1 MVPRNRT
8 ADRFSHS
15 RQWLVAILALTLG
28 WSSAQIGIAATAG
41 PEKTSTTAERIFESG
56 EVRELGL
63 VEAIQLALEHN
74 LGLQVQRV
82 SQGKAFLDPIIAEA
96 AFDPLFSTGF
106 TLSESE
112 TTSTSIIDGAAVGET
127 SKRSNDS
134 YFMGLSGLMRYGTS
148 WQFRLNGNR
157 SESSVVSPFFSP
169 LNYRSGVELT
179 LSQPLLRGRG
189 REITETNLRVA
200 LRNAEASKLA
210 TVRGMETTVAA
221 VESSYWDLVY
231 ARRNVEVQRS
241 ALQEAEELLELNRR
255 RLEVEVGTRLDVIS
269 AEANVAT
276 QRASIISALNL
287 LRDLQDVLLDTINA
301 PEFRG
306 GKNVASL
313 LKDLEVVPTTA
324 IDPTQFDPDLESVVQ
339 EALVRRLELAQSSLQ
354 IDSSEDLLKVREND
368 LLPTLDLTGS
378 FSQPGNGLEFGDSWS
393 DVGDDYAWSAGL
405 NLQIPFGQRAAQ
417 NREMQARED
426 LRLAQ
431 LSKEQI
437 SNGIILEVT
446 RAVRELDSA
455 RQSVETTQAATR
467 LRREELDGETRR
479 LEAGVSTAYQVLQ
492 VQNSLLAAQVQDLQ
506 AQIRVRKAITGYRN
520 ATGTILKDYGIRL
533 DELLQPGPLK

>member
-1 MVPRNRT
+1 MVPHSKT
-8 ADRFSHS
+8 RFDLSLEA
-15 RQWLVAILALTLG
+15 RVFILLLACFICAPWFHNDVLAEENTD
-28 WSSAQIGIAATAG
+28 
-41 PEKTSTTAERIFESG
+41 KDERIFDSG
-56 EVRELGL
+56 ELRKLGL

-82 SQGKAFLDPIIAEA
+82 SQGKAYLDPIIAEA

-112 TTSTSIIDGAAVGET
+112 TTATSIIDGAAVGES

-148 WQFRLNGNR
+148 WQFRLSGNR
-157 SESSVVSPFFSP
+157 SETSAVSPFFSP
-169 LNYRSGVELT
+169 LNYRSGAELT

-189 REITETNLRVA
+189 QEITETNLRVA

-210 TVRGMETTVAA
+210 TVRAMETTVAA

-241 ALQEAEELLELNRR
+241 ALEEAEELLELNRR
-255 RLEVEVGTRLDVIS
+255 RLDVQVGTRLDVIS

-276 QRASIISALNL
+276 QKASIISALNA
-287 LRDLQDVLLDTINA
+287 LRDLQDILLDRINA

-306 GKNVASL
+306 GTDVASM
-313 LKDLEVVPTTA
+313 LKDFEIIPTTA
-324 IDPTQFDPDLESVVQ
+324 INPTQFDPQLESVVQ
-339 EALVRRLELAQSSLQ
+339 EALARRLELAQSDLQ
-354 IDSSEDLLKVREND
+354 IASSRDLLKVREND
-368 LLPTLDLTGS
+368 LLPTLDLSGS
-378 FSQPGNGLEFGDSWS
+378 FSQPGNGLSFSESWS
-393 DVGDDYAWSAGL
+393 DIGDDYAWSAGL
-405 NLQIPFGQRAAQ
+405 NLQIPLGQRAAQ

-446 RAVRELDSA
+446 RAIRELESA
-455 RQSVETTQAATR
+455 RQAVETTEAATR
-467 LRREELDGETRR
+467 LRREELDGERRR

-492 VQNSLLAAQVQDLQ
+492 VQNSLLSAQVQELQ
-506 AQIRVRKAITGYRN
+506 AKIRVRKAITGYRN
-520 ATGTILKDYGIRL
+520 ATGTILRDYGIRL
-533 DELLQPGPLK
+533 DELLQPGPLQ

>member
-1 MVPRNRT
+1 MVPHT
-8 ADRFSHS
+8 TTRFDLS
-15 RQWLVAILALTLG
+15 LVARVFILLLACFICAPSVHNDALAVENTD
-28 WSSAQIGIAATAG
+28 
-41 PEKTSTTAERIFESG
+41 KDERIFDSG
-56 EVRELGL
+56 ELRKLSL

-82 SQGKAFLDPIIAEA
+82 SQGKAYLDPIIAEA

-112 TTSTSIIDGAAVGET
+112 TTSTSIIDGAAVGES

-148 WQFRLNGNR
+148 WQFRLSGNR
-157 SESSVVSPFFSP
+157 SETSAVSPFFSP
-169 LNYRSGVELT
+169 LNYRSGAELT

-189 REITETNLRVA
+189 QEITETNLRVA

-210 TVRGMETTVAA
+210 TVRAMETTVAA

-241 ALQEAEELLELNRR
+241 ALDEAEELLELNRR
-255 RLEVEVGTRLDVIS
+255 RLDVQVGTRLDVIS

-276 QRASIISALNL
+276 QKASIISALNA
-287 LRDLQDVLLDTINA
+287 LRDLQDILLDSINA

-306 GKNVASL
+306 GTDIASM
-313 LKDLEVVPTTA
+313 LKDFEIIPTTA
-324 IDPTQFDPDLESVVQ
+324 IDPTQFDPELESVVQ
-339 EALVRRLELAQSSLQ
+339 EALARRLELAQSDLQ
-354 IDSSEDLLKVREND
+354 IASSEDLLKVREND
-368 LLPTLDLTGS
+368 LLPTLDLSGS
-378 FSQPGNGLEFGDSWS
+378 FSQPGNGLSFSESWS
-393 DVGDDYAWSAGL
+393 DIGDDYAWSAGL
-405 NLQIPFGQRAAQ
+405 NLQIPLGQRAAQ

-426 LRLAQ
+426 LRLAR

-446 RAVRELDSA
+446 RAIRELESA
-455 RQSVETTQAATR
+455 RQAVETTEAATR
-467 LRREELDGETRR
+467 LRREELDGERRR

-492 VQNSLLAAQVQDLQ
+492 VQNSLLSAQVQELQ
-506 AQIRVRKAITGYRN
+506 SRIRVRKAITGYRN
-520 ATGTILKDYGIRL
+520 ATGTILRDYGIRL
-533 DELLQPGPLK
+533 DELLQPGPLQ

>member
-1 MVPRNRT
+1 M
-8 ADRFSHS
+8 
-15 RQWLVAILALTLG
+15 
-28 WSSAQIGIAATAG
+28 
-41 PEKTSTTAERIFESG
+41 
-56 EVRELGL
+56 
-63 VEAIQLALEHN
+63 
-74 LGLQVQRV
+74 
-82 SQGKAFLDPIIAEA
+82 
-96 AFDPLFSTGF
+96 
-106 TLSESE
+106 
-112 TTSTSIIDGAAVGET
+112 
-127 SKRSNDS
+127 
-134 YFMGLSGLMRYGTS
+134 
-148 WQFRLNGNR
+148 
-157 SESSVVSPFFSP
+157 
-169 LNYRSGVELT
+169 
-179 LSQPLLRGRG
+179 
-189 REITETNLRVA
+189 
-200 LRNAEASKLA
+200 
-210 TVRGMETTVAA
+210 
-221 VESSYWDLVY
+221 
-231 ARRNVEVQRS
+231 
-241 ALQEAEELLELNRR
+241 
-255 RLEVEVGTRLDVIS
+255 
-269 AEANVAT
+269 
-276 QRASIISALNL
+276 
-287 LRDLQDVLLDTINA
+287 QDVLLDTINA

>member
-1 MVPRNRT
+1 MVPRSKAPFDIST
-8 ADRFSHS
+8 VS
-15 RQWLVAILALTLG
+15 RIFILFLAGLLM
-28 WSSAQIGIAATAG
+28 APGIAHAAITGAVVN
-41 PEKTSTTAERIFESG
+41 EDERIFESG
-56 EVRELGL
+56 EVRKLGL

-82 SQGKAFLDPIIAEA
+82 SQGRSYLDPIIAEA

-112 TTSTSIIDGAAVGET
+112 ATSTSIIDGAAVGET

-148 WQFRLNGNR
+148 WQFRLSGNR
-157 SESSVVSPFFSP
+157 SETSAVSPFFSP

-179 LSQPLLRGRG
+179 LSQPLLKGRG
-189 REITETNLRVA
+189 RDITETNLRVA

-210 TVRGMETTVAA
+210 TVRAMETTVAA

-241 ALQEAEELLELNRR
+241 ALEEAEELLDLNRR

-276 QRASIISALNL
+276 QKASIIAALNT
-287 LRDLQDVLLDTINA
+287 LRDLQDILLDSINA

-306 GKNVASL
+306 GSSVASML
-313 LKDLEVVPTTA
+313 RDFEVIPTTA
-324 IDPTQFDPDLESVVQ
+324 INPTQFDPELESVVQ
-339 EALVRRLELAQSSLQ
+339 EALAGRLELAQSDLQ
-354 IDSSEDLLKVREND
+354 IASSEDLLKVREND

-378 FSQPGNGLEFGDSWS
+378 FSQPGNGLDFGESWS

-405 NLQIPFGQRAAQ
+405 NLQIPLGQRAAQ
-417 NREMQARED
+417 NREMQARDD
-426 LRLAQ
+426 LRLAR
-431 LSKEQI
+431 LSREQI

-446 RAVRELDSA
+446 RSVRELESA
-455 RQSVETTQAATR
+455 RQAVETTEAATR

-492 VQNSLLAAQVQDLQ
+492 VQNSLLSAQVQELQ
-506 AQIRVRKAITGYRN
+506 AKIRVRKAITGYRN

-533 DELLQPGPLK
+533 EELLQPGPLQ